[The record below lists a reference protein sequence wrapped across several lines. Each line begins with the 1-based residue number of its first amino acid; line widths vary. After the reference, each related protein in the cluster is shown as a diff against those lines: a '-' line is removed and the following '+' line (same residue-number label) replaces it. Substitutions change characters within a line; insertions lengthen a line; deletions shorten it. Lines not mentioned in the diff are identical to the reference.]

1 MLHLM
6 FPIQSGLAHFDSQLS
21 RWNFKLTSIWSLDA
35 DKDSPVPGAVW
46 LEMGAERRLRLVDE
60 AVKDWLAA
68 GRGSAS
74 VKGISVTSTTEQGSV
89 FLSIDGALE
98 VQHRSGFLL
107 DLESFLKQVVDE
119 SLVIWCEPNQDRNAL
134 RRLRGVRV
142 NS

>member
-1 MLHLM
+1 
-6 FPIQSGLAHFDSQLS
+6 
-21 RWNFKLTSIWSLDA
+21 
-35 DKDSPVPGAVW
+35 VPGAVW
-46 LEMGAERRLRLVDE
+46 LEMGAERRLRRVDE

-68 GRGSAS
+68 GRGSVG

-107 DLESFLKQVVDE
+107 DLESFLKQVIDE
-119 SLVIWCEPNQDRNAL
+119 SLVVWCEPNQDRNAL